1 MVSRRSS
8 STSCNQGLGR
18 RGRRQEGIREGE
30 KNGWKVDRFL
40 VRFPASLEIELLKL
54 AKWEQ
59 FCFPAELF
67 SPKAR
72 HSVHRRTWSLIVLSC
87 RPLSL
92 PSLPLFCSIL
102 AVATGSP
109 LLLKLGYWSWLFEN
123 CSQCPLLLL
132 NAHTHTDLPTS
143 WSSVICLLVYQYTK
157 ITWIINSCLYK
168 VLELKYSFTEK
179 WDFTEKIGYFWDTL
193 VQPGWLCITVT
204 VLWDLQTD
212 EQANCFVF
220 YFVFDS
226 RQRSLNVFQLQF
238 CWQTCVNS
246 IIEIRF
252 CIKIALNQ

>member
-59 FCFPAELF
+59 FCLPAELF

-72 HSVHRRTWSLIVLSC
+72 HSVPRRTCSPIVLSC

-102 AVATGSP
+102 VVAIGSP
-109 LLLKLGYWSWLFEN
+109 LLLKLGYWSWLVEK
-123 CSQCPLLLL
+123 LLTVSP
-132 NAHTHTDLPTS
+132 AASKCTRTHRSPDVL
-143 WSSVICLLVYQYTK
+143 VFCDLLVGL
-157 ITWIINSCLYK
+157 SVYK
-168 VLELKYSFTEK
+168 NHMNHQFL
-179 WDFTEKIGYFWDTL
+179 
-193 VQPGWLCITVT
+193 
-204 VLWDLQTD
+204 
-212 EQANCFVF
+212 
-220 YFVFDS
+220 
-226 RQRSLNVFQLQF
+226 SL
-238 CWQTCVNS
+238 
-246 IIEIRF
+246 
-252 CIKIALNQ
+252 